1 MLISSCSLKVCLV
14 SEYKP
19 VRHRVVEDMH
29 VACSDHIVEEVEVA
43 LTILK
48 LTGTGRRADGQA
60 GRRDT
65 SKYRDA
71 CASKN
76 AEGVNRMILLS

>member
-48 LTGTGRRADGQA
+48 LTGTDRRAGGQMGRRADATQVSIGMHAHPKMQ
-60 GRRDT
+60 
-65 SKYRDA
+65 K
-71 CASKN
+71 
-76 AEGVNRMILLS
+76 V

>member
-1 MLISSCSLKVCLV
+1 MMQSNQYDIGRRGCASGGLCVA
-14 SEYKP
+14 E
-19 VRHRVVEDMH
+19 VV
-29 VACSDHIVEEVEVA
+29 

-48 LTGTGRRADGQA
+48 LTGTGRRADGRT
-60 GRRDT
+60 GT

-76 AEGVNRMILLS
+76 EESKRKSVEEVQESF